1 MCPGGSFHGR
11 VGGRWRG
18 CTPPLPPAR
27 GGGWRQS
34 RLFAMN
40 IASLII
46 YIYFVVGLLLGTLL
60 PSLATWLLG

>member
-1 MCPGGSFHGR
+1 
-11 VGGRWRG
+11 
-18 CTPPLPPAR
+18 
-27 GGGWRQS
+27 
-34 RLFAMN
+34 MN